1 MVLIITEIALIV
13 VNFVKNVMVLRP
25 IIVFLVK
32 EIKSY
37 LIQCV
42 LTNVQIIFLLIS
54 QLICAPFAI
63 VIVRLAKGP
72 QVRIVF
78 LVILTLDSYTKKIA
92 STLVPIISIIILEYA
107 LPVIQHA

>member
-37 LIQCV
+37 LIQW
-42 LTNVQIIFLLIS
+42 
-54 QLICAPFAI
+54 
-63 VIVRLAKGP
+63 
-72 QVRIVF
+72 
-78 LVILTLDSYTKKIA
+78 
-92 STLVPIISIIILEYA
+92 
-107 LPVIQHA
+107 